1 MSNLNNNPNKY
12 SKVRNKLDK
21 FRLFRLKKYKKII
34 SFNDIDDND
43 SSNNSGV
50 YGKFRQRLHNIK
62 LARFKKFR
70 LSRIIGFSK
79 TKREEFKK
87 ENKVFLD
94 SVVKEIRDT
103 SKERNYKRRKRAVV
117 AEDDELDISIARKEV
132 TTGIIYN
139 NEPVD
144 PEYYEEYLY
153 MLNESDYTRDKDG
166 KVVING
172 VVVIDGDKV
181 SRSKQTKD
189 NKKKSFSFSYGST
202 KRELS
207 AMSIEERKKRLK
219 TLGVEITKKIRE
231 GFEEKLDEL
240 EVLESELWLLNQQH
254 NSEVELERVREIKKK
269 INDLIDKLNLII
281 KQYNL
286 YAESYYMDNVIG
298 LDDNVLLDDI
308 IDYRTLL
315 DSFEGEQAFI
325 EEVKAL
331 DEFKA
336 LYDSLVEIKA
346 DTEKL
351 QEENEEK
358 IEEYDIRD
366 KKYDS
371 IKLEM
376 ISALDIGKKTDLEV
390 SRQNEY
396 IKRLME
402 DIEKIDRHE
411 YVTSHLRGVGALLS
425 SSLRYMR
432 ALVMSPLSGMIPG
445 IGMQALVARRM
456 IANAYRHLHFED
468 INHVYYEAIDYDSE
482 LNHHLLSVS
491 YVEDM
496 VDGAIKDVS
505 RLREEFMSIYDRR
518 IPGYEDTLKKIG
530 EIEKNLVRSQNRV
543 LLAKKNLKRS
553 KKINENKLVRVRKLN
568 DEAKK
573 NAA

>member
-79 TKREEFKK
+79 TKKEEFKK

-139 NEPVD
+139 NEPID

-189 NKKKSFSFSYGST
+189 NNKKSFSFSYSST

-207 AMSIEERKKRLK
+207 AMSIEERKTRLK

-231 GFEEKLDEL
+231 GFDEKLDEL

-445 IGMQALVARRM
+445 IGMQALVA
-456 IANAYRHLHFED
+456 
-468 INHVYYEAIDYDSE
+468 
-482 LNHHLLSVS
+482 
-491 YVEDM
+491 
-496 VDGAIKDVS
+496 
-505 RLREEFMSIYDRR
+505 
-518 IPGYEDTLKKIG
+518 
-530 EIEKNLVRSQNRV
+530 
-543 LLAKKNLKRS
+543 
-553 KKINENKLVRVRKLN
+553 
-568 DEAKK
+568 
-573 NAA
+573 

>member
-12 SKVRNKLDK
+12 SKGRNNLDK
-21 FRLFRLKKYKKII
+21 FRLFRLKKYKKVI

-62 LARFKKFR
+62 LARFKRFR
-70 LSRIIGFSK
+70 LSRIVGFSK
-79 TKREEFKK
+79 TKKEEFKK

-94 SVVKEIRDT
+94 GVVKDIRAT

-139 NEPVD
+139 NEPVV
-144 PEYYEEYLY
+144 PEYYEDYLY

-172 VVVIDGDKV
+172 VVVIDGNKI

-189 NKKKSFSFSYGST
+189 NKKMSFSFSYSST

-207 AMSIEERKKRLK
+207 AMSTEERKERLK
-219 TLGVEITKKIRE
+219 TLGIEITRKIRE

-240 EVLESELWLLNQQH
+240 EVLESELWLLNQQN
-254 NSEVELERVREIKKK
+254 NSEIELERVRELKKK

-315 DSFEGEQAFI
+315 DSFEGEKDF
-325 EEVKAL
+325 VKEIQAL
-331 DEFKA
+331 DEFKT
-336 LYDSLVEIKA
+336 LYDNLVSIKEE
-346 DTEKL
+346 TSKL

-376 ISALDIGKKTDLEV
+376 ISALDIGRKTDLEV

-396 IKRLME
+396 FKRLME

-411 YVTSHLRGVGALLS
+411 YVTSHLRGVGDLLT

-482 LNHHLLSVS
+482 LNHHLLNVS

-530 EIEKNLVRSQNRV
+530 EIEKDLVRSQNRV
-543 LLAKKNLKRS
+543 LLAKKNLKKS

>member
-1 MSNLNNNPNKY
+1 M
-12 SKVRNKLDK
+12 
-21 FRLFRLKKYKKII
+21 
-34 SFNDIDDND
+34 
-43 SSNNSGV
+43 
-50 YGKFRQRLHNIK
+50 
-62 LARFKKFR
+62 
-70 LSRIIGFSK
+70 
-79 TKREEFKK
+79 
-87 ENKVFLD
+87 
-94 SVVKEIRDT
+94 
-103 SKERNYKRRKRAVV
+103 
-117 AEDDELDISIARKEV
+117 
-132 TTGIIYN
+132 
-139 NEPVD
+139 
-144 PEYYEEYLY
+144 
-153 MLNESDYTRDKDG
+153 
-166 KVVING
+166 
-172 VVVIDGDKV
+172 
-181 SRSKQTKD
+181 
-189 NKKKSFSFSYGST
+189 SFSISYSST

-207 AMSIEERKKRLK
+207 AMSIEERKIRLK

-231 GFEEKLDEL
+231 GFDEKLDEL

-325 EEVKAL
+325 DEVKAL

-346 DTEKL
+346 DSEKL

-482 LNHHLLSVS
+482 LNHHLLSVI

-518 IPGYEDTLKKIG
+518 IPGYEDTLKIIG

>member
-79 TKREEFKK
+79 TKKEEFKK

-189 NKKKSFSFSYGST
+189 NNKKSFSFSYSST

-207 AMSIEERKKRLK
+207 AMSIEERKIRLK

-231 GFEEKLDEL
+231 GFDEKLDEL

-325 EEVKAL
+325 DEVKAL

-376 ISALDIGKKTDLEV
+376 ISALDIGRKTDLEV

-482 LNHHLLSVS
+482 LNHHLLSVI

>member
-12 SKVRNKLDK
+12 FKGINNLDK
-21 FRLFRLKKYKKII
+21 FRLFRLKKYKKVI

-62 LARFKKFR
+62 LARFKRFR
-70 LSRIIGFSK
+70 LSRIVGFSK
-79 TKREEFKK
+79 TKKEEFKK

-94 SVVKEIRDT
+94 GVVKDIRAT

-181 SRSKQTKD
+181 SRSKQAKD
-189 NKKKSFSFSYGST
+189 NKKKSFSFSYSST

-231 GFEEKLDEL
+231 GFDEKLDEL
-240 EVLESELWLLNQQH
+240 EVLESELWLLNQQN
-254 NSEVELERVREIKKK
+254 NSEIELERVRELKKK

-482 LNHHLLSVS
+482 LNHHLLSVI

-573 NAA
+573 NVA

>member
-12 SKVRNKLDK
+12 SKGRNNLDK
-21 FRLFRLKKYKKII
+21 FRLFRLKKYKKVI

-62 LARFKKFR
+62 LARFKRFR
-70 LSRIIGFSK
+70 LSRIVGFSK
-79 TKREEFKK
+79 TKKEEFKK

-94 SVVKEIRDT
+94 GVVKDIRAT

-144 PEYYEEYLY
+144 PEYYEDYLY

-172 VVVIDGDKV
+172 VVVIDGDKI

-189 NKKKSFSFSYGST
+189 NKKMSFSFSYSST

-207 AMSIEERKKRLK
+207 AMSTEERKERLK
-219 TLGVEITKKIRE
+219 TLGIEITKKIRE

-240 EVLESELWLLNQQH
+240 EVLESELWLLNQQN
-254 NSEVELERVREIKKK
+254 NSEIELERVRELKKK

-315 DSFEGEQAFI
+315 DSFEGEKDF
-325 EEVKAL
+325 VKEIQAL
-331 DEFKA
+331 DEFKT
-336 LYDSLVEIKA
+336 LYDNLVSIKEE
-346 DTEKL
+346 TSKL

-376 ISALDIGKKTDLEV
+376 ISALDIGRKTDLEV

-396 IKRLME
+396 LKRLME

-411 YVTSHLRGVGALLS
+411 YVTSHLRGVGALLT

-482 LNHHLLSVS
+482 LNHHLLNVS

-530 EIEKNLVRSQNRV
+530 EIEKDLVRSQNRV
-543 LLAKKNLKRS
+543 LLAKKNLKKS

>member
-79 TKREEFKK
+79 TKKEEFKK

-189 NKKKSFSFSYGST
+189 NNKKSFSFSYSST

-207 AMSIEERKKRLK
+207 AMSIEERKIRLK

-231 GFEEKLDEL
+231 GFDEELDEL

-325 EEVKAL
+325 DEVKAL

-376 ISALDIGKKTDLEV
+376 ISALDIGKKNDLEV

-482 LNHHLLSVS
+482 LNHHLLSVI

>member
-1 MSNLNNNPNKY
+1 MK
-12 SKVRNKLDK
+12 KLICGLAVCSFALVLSGCGKADK
-21 FRLFRLKKYKKII
+21 LTCTM
-34 SFNDIDDND
+34 DN
-43 SSNNSGV
+43 
-50 YGKFRQRLHNIK
+50 
-62 LARFKKFR
+62 
-70 LSRIIGFSK
+70 
-79 TKREEFKK
+79 EFMPM
-87 ENKVFLD
+87 EMVMTF
-94 SVVKEIRDT
+94 
-103 SKERNYKRRKRAVV
+103 
-117 AEDDELDISIARKEV
+117 
-132 TTGIIYN
+132 
-139 NEPVD
+139 
-144 PEYYEEYLY
+144 
-153 MLNESDYTRDKDG
+153 
-166 KVVING
+166 
-172 VVVIDGDKV
+172 DGDKV

-189 NKKKSFSFSYGST
+189 NKKKSFSFSYSST
-202 KRELS
+202 KSELS
-207 AMSIEERKKRLK
+207 AMSIEERKTRLK

-315 DSFEGEQAFI
+315 DSFEGEQDFI

-553 KKINENKLVRVRKLN
+553 KKINENKLVRVRNLN